1 MACNVAVAAK
11 VKSPK
16 RGMMMAEIVGLVPLP
31 PVVVY
36 VVSQFLNSFFFSFV
50 DTTRPP
56 LALASDRVLWS
67 PPAILG
73 ANLHSFIYS
82 TNMNVI

>member
-56 LALASDRVLWS
+56 LALASES
-67 PPAILG
+67 PSNLG
-73 ANLHSFIYS
+73 SQPS
-82 TNMNVI
+82 